1 MAKAKPIDP
10 IFKALETALSAR
22 PDKWYIYI
30 NKDEFTFSRRLAD
43 KTLIEFYQGH
53 NYENTDFKFTLIK
66 VDDANYSIMD
76 YSSTT
81 RLRGITPFES
91 HFKDKDLLLA
101 KIIHD
106 PNLAAQEISEYCDLA
121 EKELYRLYNIKI
133 NERNAFAIDCL
144 DLTVFDDIE
153 RYLTETCK
161 FKFEK
166 RTENN
171 FDADTIVND
180 DVGQLSHTYT
190 FNDLP
195 DNSKL
200 LIGYKENE
208 GFVVISFF
216 KGLELYVIGS
226 LQKKDVLDHAK
237 KAINI
242 MIEVIK
248 GHTHK

>member
-10 IFKALETALSAR
+10 IFKALEAALSAR

-43 KTLIEFYQGH
+43 KTLVEFYQGH
-53 NYENTDFKFTLIK
+53 SYENTDFKFTLIK
-66 VDDANYSIMD
+66 VDDVNYSIMD

-81 RLRGITPFES
+81 SLRGITPFES
-91 HFKDKDLLLA
+91 HFKDKDSLLA

-106 PNLAAQEISEYCDLA
+106 PNVAAQEISEYCDLV

-171 FDADTIVND
+171 FDADTIVNGD
-180 DVGQLSHTYT
+180 AGQLSHTYT

-216 KGLELYVIGS
+216 RGLELYVISS
-226 LQKKDVLDHAK
+226 LQKKDVFDHAK

>member
-66 VDDANYSIMD
+66 VDNVNYSIMD

-106 PNLAAQEISEYCDLA
+106 PNVAAQEISEYCDIA
-121 EKELYRLYNIKI
+121 ERELFQYYKVKV
-133 NERNAFAIDCL
+133 NERVEFSIDCL
-144 DLTVFDDIE
+144 DISAFDEIE
-153 RYLTETCK
+153 KYFTENCK
-161 FKFEK
+161 LEYTKEVD
-166 RTENN
+166 NN
-171 FDADTIVND
+171 FDTEKLKNG
-180 DVGQLSHTYT
+180 DVGYLRYKYT
-190 FNDLP
+190 FEQVSFDTYLEICYTQK
-195 DNSKL
+195 DGFTVRSTFKKL
-200 LIGYKENE
+200 D
-208 GFVVISFF
+208 
-216 KGLELYVIGS
+216 LYVVDN
-226 LQKKDVLDHAK
+226 LQQKDIVQHAQR
-237 KAINI
+237 AINI
-242 MIEVIK
+242 MIEVAK
-248 GHTHK
+248 GAMS